1 MSNPN
6 SAKQKYLASC
16 NLTPLIWVNNLIC
29 INHQLN
35 GWAKENYYT
44 LTIRNLYPNL
54 IIQCWWFCATQI
66 FPLLNDLRSF
76 LMPKNSCNGRWKM
89 MTNLDPNLTTVWYD
103 VDVGYHY
110 LRINIFK
117 FSYFLFTK
125 VRLFFPPHTKV
136 TSIFKLITFVMGW
149 KLSPHL
155 KFDIFVFFQSMNF
168 WWTYHPTSKTH
179 VTLSTSSSL

>member
-1 MSNPN
+1 MIKTYEHLLIETMSNPN
-6 SAKQKYLASC
+6 SVKQKYLAEC

-35 GWAKENYYT
+35 GWAKENYHT

-89 MTNLDPNLTTVWYD
+89 MTNLDPNLTTIYLIWCWCRLS
-103 VDVGYHY
+103 

-117 FSYFLFTK
+117 FF
-125 VRLFFPPHTKV
+125 VRFFSHQTLK
-136 TSIFKLITFVMGW
+136 SHQYLN
-149 KLSPHL
+149 LSLLRWDGNFHH
-155 KFDIFVFFQSMNF
+155 IQS
-168 WWTYHPTSKTH
+168 
-179 VTLSTSSSL
+179 